1 MRRWPPT
8 AARAGCT
15 VFPTQEV
22 QWELAGHE
30 SRSAHDVYLA
40 MQGRTFWSRAF
51 DALFDEFDFV
61 VLPGAQVFP
70 FDKTVHW
77 PTHVAG
83 VEMENYQAVDDDL

>member
-1 MRRWPPT
+1 M
-8 AARAGCT
+8 
-15 VFPTQEV
+15 QEV